1 MTLFGLANAAAALP
15 ISLWISH
22 QLLCYCHRTW
32 ISTPLCSFS
41 PEFGSLQDSVFR
53 FGEVFVLVCF
63 FCVFLFIFYFYQFV
77 TSIHVNVIYF
87 ICFLEQCVI
96 LESNRFIFC
105 IFSLWPCLNGLFFAL
120 KSQLQGHSN
129 WLLSLSCLLYVLHL
143 SIIILIVIK
152 QKPN

>member
-1 MTLFGLANAAAALP
+1 MKVFKLVFKFSPSDWLCLV
-15 ISLWISH
+15 WRM
-22 QLLCYCHRTW
+22 QLLPCQFLCGFH
-32 ISTPLCSFS
+32 ISSCVIVIELELAPPCVLLVLNLGAFRIV
-41 PEFGSLQDSVFR
+41 SLDLGRFLFWCVF
-53 FGEVFVLVCF
+53 FVCF
-63 FCVFLFIFYFYQFV
+63 Y
-77 TSIHVNVIYF
+77 VIYF

-120 KSQLQGHSN
+120 KSQLQGHPN